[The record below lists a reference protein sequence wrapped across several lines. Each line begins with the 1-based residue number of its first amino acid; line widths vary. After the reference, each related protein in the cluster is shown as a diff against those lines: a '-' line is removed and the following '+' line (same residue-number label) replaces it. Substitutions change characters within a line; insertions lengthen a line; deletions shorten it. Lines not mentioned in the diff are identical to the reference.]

1 VCACAAAWAAA
12 AAALAAAT
20 SFYFFS
26 FPTHLAC
33 AQAAVMADFGD
44 CVLSFGQSDEYSF
57 FFPPGASPYG
67 RRGFKLA
74 SAVASVFSASA
85 ALRYSAFF
93 PPPAPPLA
101 APPSVDARVVAY
113 PSLRSACDY
122 GRWRQVDCYI
132 NAMYNEV
139 FWALRRAGA
148 DGAAAHAALLGTT
161 AARKHDLL
169 HEHGLNFAKLP
180 AAVRRGSTLL
190 RCAGGRAQAR
200 EVLAGGAGG
209 ARAGAGGGTGEEA
222 GAGADAPLP
231 DTDAGMD
238 LGPLALPANIF
249 LCFPDYNR
257 GDFLERVLA
266 EP

>member
-1 VCACAAAWAAA
+1 
-12 AAALAAAT
+12 
-20 SFYFFS
+20 
-26 FPTHLAC
+26 
-33 AQAAVMADFGD
+33 MADFGD

-57 FFPPGASPYG
+57 FFPPGAAPYG

-74 SAVASVFSASA
+74 SAVASVFSAA
-85 ALRYSAFF
+85 VALRYGAFF

-113 PSLRSACDY
+113 PSLRTACDY

-190 RCAGGRAQAR
+190 RCARGRAQAR
-200 EVLAGGAGG
+200 EVLAAAGGAG
-209 ARAGAGGGTGEEA
+209 AAAGAGDGAGAGVGAGDGA

-231 DTDAGMD
+231 DTDAGLD